1 MRKRDVG
8 PLILLIISLGLLF
21 LGMILKSI
29 VIIAGVTGLVV
40 SWFLCID
47 TLIVN
52 HKMPTLKKA
61 VFALAV
67 IGLPIAVTVLMGG

>member
-1 MRKRDVG
+1 MKKGDVG
-8 PLILLIISLGLLF
+8 PLVLLIISLGLLF
-21 LGMILKSI
+21 LGVILKSI

-52 HKMPTLKKA
+52 QKMTLVKKA

-67 IGLPIAVTVLMGG
+67 IGLPIAITVLIGG

>member
-1 MRKRDVG
+1 MKKGDVG
-8 PLILLIISLGLLF
+8 PLVLLIISLGLLF
-21 LGMILKSI
+21 LGVILKSI

-40 SWFLCID
+40 SSFLCID

-52 HKMPTLKKA
+52 QKMTLVKKA

-67 IGLPIAVTVLMGG
+67 IGLPIAITVLIGG